1 VALVNGGKKWLWKI
15 TSETLWQTML
25 ESFGKQHWKIAL
37 ENGIGKQCWK
47 TALENS
53 IGKWCWK
60 TTLEN

>member
-1 VALVNGGKKWLWKI
+1 MALENNIGNALANNVGKFWK
-15 TSETLWQTML
+15 TAL
-25 ESFGKQHWKIAL
+25 KIAL

-53 IGKWCWK
+53 VGKWCWK